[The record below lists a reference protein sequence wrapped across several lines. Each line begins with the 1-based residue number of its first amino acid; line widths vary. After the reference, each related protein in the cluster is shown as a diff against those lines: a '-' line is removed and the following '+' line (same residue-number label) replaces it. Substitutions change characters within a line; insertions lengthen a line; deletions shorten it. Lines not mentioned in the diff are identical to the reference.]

1 MTYDSGWQYA
11 FDLSTLRAESV
22 CMNNKRNNTELDT
35 ELFDPEHDMDLV
47 ALLNNAQTDNELQA
61 VIRMSRYRMR
71 ARRSALGQ
79 KQPRRGFSLRVFK
92 RLTPA
97 A

>member
-11 FDLSTLRAESV
+11 FDLLTLRAESV
-22 CMNNKRNNTELDT
+22 CMNNKRINTELDS

-47 ALLNNAQTDNELQA
+47 ALLNNAQTDNE
-61 VIRMSRYRMR
+61 VRDVMRMSRYRMR

-79 KQPRRGFSLRVFK
+79 KQPRRGWSLRVSGG
-92 RLTPA
+92 
-97 A
+97 